1 MEEKSIWDLLP
12 EEFPY
17 NDEGCELFPS
27 CLDCPFPYCIR
38 EEPWG
43 KAKFLKRLRAARM
56 TELKKQGKSVKEIAG
71 TFGVSV
77 RTVQRAL
84 RGTEE

>member
-1 MEEKSIWDLLP
+1 MEEKSVWDLLP
-12 EEFPY
+12 EEYPY
-17 NDEGCELFPS
+17 GDQGCELFPS

-43 KAKFLKRLRAARM
+43 RARFLKRMRAGRMAHLRN
-56 TELKKQGKSVKEIAG
+56 EGKSVEEIAG
-71 TFGVSV
+71 MFGVSV

-84 RGTEE
+84 KWWSE